1 MSIWI
6 SHDVSVV
13 ASPPIRK
20 VGLAL
25 DWDKNCAQ
33 NVSLT
38 SMNLCVEILF
48 SEVQSAE

>member
-1 MSIWI
+1 MNSN
-6 SHDVSVV
+6 SVNVV
-13 ASPPIRK
+13 ASPLVRK

-25 DWDKNCAQ
+25 DWDKNCSQ

-38 SMNLCVEILF
+38 SMNLCVEILL

>member
-1 MSIWI
+1 MDFKLFII
-6 SHDVSVV
+6 V
-13 ASPPIRK
+13 ASPLVRK

-25 DWDKNCAQ
+25 TGIKTSQ